1 MSISRLVSAAHRLPA
16 YILFAAI
23 AGAPLPF
30 GSRDAATVAFWCGL
44 LGIGVA
50 LAPLSRLRRQH
61 YWLLAGIGVI
71 VVGYGIVLH
80 EQLSPSPWI
89 ASFHPIW
96 KQAAE
101 VLGIPIQPS
110 VSIVRYEPFFAL
122 GAPLANVL
130 ALILGLLVGTDA
142 EEARRALRVMAWA
155 GVCYAVYGIYAL
167 LFDPTAILWREKT
180 AYIGNLTA
188 TFINR
193 NTAAT
198 YFGCCAVV
206 WLLILCDA
214 VAGRLPRNL
223 DGRRLLNELTSRELA
238 GRRDVH
244 LPFAMLFVCLC
255 ALFLTISRAGTVFT
269 LFVLALGFVIRFRRR
284 LPRGKGLLLA
294 GLAVAGTI
302 LLLLQ
307 VMGGSVG
314 ARFETQGLSDAGRIA
329 AWQST
334 LRIIAD
340 YPWFGTGLGTFAW
353 AFPAYRSSEISMW
366 GVWTA
371 AHSTPLELA
380 SEVGVPLAALVGL
393 GWLVML
399 SLLGRGAL
407 VRRRDRIVPLAG
419 FCIGLLALL
428 HSSLD
433 FSLQV
438 AGFAIVAFA
447 MLGIGLAQSFP
458 TADREGSGA
467 RRRKAPATSPADAS
481 VVNAEPG
488 KG

>member
-1 MSISRLVSAAHRLPA
+1 MARVFFAMPISRLVTAARRLPA
-16 YILFAAI
+16 FILFAAI

-44 LGIGVA
+44 LGLGVA
-50 LAPLSRLRRQH
+50 FAPLSRLRRQH

-71 VVGYGIVLH
+71 IVGYGVVLH
-80 EQLSPSPWI
+80 EQLSPAPWI

-101 VLGIPIQPS
+101 LLDIPVQPS

-122 GAPLANVL
+122 GAPLANIL
-130 ALILGLLVGTDA
+130 ALTLGLLVGTNADD
-142 EEARRALRVMAWA
+142 ARRALRIMAWA
-155 GVCYAVYGIYAL
+155 GVGYAAYGIYGL
-167 LFDPTAILWREKT
+167 LLDPTSILWREKT
-180 AYIGNLTA
+180 AYVGNLTA

-198 YFGCCAVV
+198 YFGSCAVV
-206 WLLILCDA
+206 WLLILCDTLA
-214 VAGRLPRNL
+214 KRLPRGL
-223 DGRRLLNELTSRELA
+223 DGRRLFNELTSREFA
-238 GRRDVH
+238 GRRDVY

-255 ALFLTISRAGTVFT
+255 ALFLTISRAGTVFA
-269 LFVLALGFVIRFRRR
+269 LFVLALGFVLRFRQR
-284 LPRGKGLLLA
+284 LPQGKGLLLA
-294 GLAVAGTI
+294 GLAIAGTI

-329 AWQST
+329 AWRST

-380 SEVGVPLAALVGL
+380 SEVGVPLAGLVGL

-399 SLLGRGAL
+399 GLLARGAL
-407 VRRRDRIVPLAG
+407 VRRHDRIVPLAA
-419 FCIGLLALL
+419 FCIGLLAIL

-447 MLGIGLAQSFP
+447 MLGVGLAQAFS
-458 TADREGSGA
+458 TDVSGSGA
-467 RRRKAPATSPADAS
+467 VAGRGNS
-481 VVNAEPG
+481 VHG
-488 KG
+488 RWT

>member
-1 MSISRLVSAAHRLPA
+1 MPISRLFTAAHRLPA
-16 YILFAAI
+16 FVLFTAI

-44 LGIGVA
+44 LGLGVA
-50 LAPLSRLRRQH
+50 FAPLSRLRRQH
-61 YWLLAGIGVI
+61 NWILAGIGVI
-71 VVGYGIVLH
+71 IFAYGLVLH
-80 EQLSPSPWI
+80 EQLSPWPWI

-130 ALILGLLVGTDA
+130 ALTLGLLVGTDA
-142 EEARRALRVMAWA
+142 EDARRALRIMAWA
-155 GVCYAVYGIYAL
+155 GVGYAVYGMYGL
-167 LFDPTAILWREKT
+167 VFDPTSVLWREKT
-180 AYIGNLTA
+180 AYVGNLTA

-198 YFGCCAVV
+198 YFGSCAVV
-206 WLLILCDA
+206 WLLFLCDA
-214 VAGRLPRNL
+214 VAKRLRRDL
-223 DGRRLLNELTSRELA
+223 DWRGLVRELTSRELA

-269 LFVLALGFVIRFRRR
+269 LFVLALGFVLRFRRR
-284 LPRGKGLLLA
+284 LPRGKGLLLT
-294 GLAVAGTI
+294 GLAIVGVV
-302 LLLLQ
+302 LVLLQ

-380 SEVGVPLAALVGL
+380 SEVGLPLAGLVGL
-393 GWLVML
+393 GWIVML
-399 SLLGRGAL
+399 GLLFRGSL
-407 VRRRDRIVPLAG
+407 VRRRDRIVPLAA
-419 FCIGLLALL
+419 FCIGLLGLL

-438 AGFAIVAFA
+438 AGYAIVAFA
-447 MLGIGLAQSFP
+447 ILGIGLAQAFSS
-458 TADREGSGA
+458 TDNGA
-467 RRRKAPATSPADAS
+467 AAR
-481 VVNAEPG
+481 AER
-488 KG
+488 